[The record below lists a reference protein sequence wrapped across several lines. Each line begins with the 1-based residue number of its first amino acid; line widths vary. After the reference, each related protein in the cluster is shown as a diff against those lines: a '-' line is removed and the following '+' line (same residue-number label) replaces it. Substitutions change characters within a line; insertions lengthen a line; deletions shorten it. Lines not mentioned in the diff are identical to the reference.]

1 MGDHHKHSPE
11 KERKKKSITKNK
23 TKMAFYIY
31 QQPAFAMEHFHPRF
45 SQSLRIH
52 SRPRYWNLLENFF
65 EHDSMDLESDQNFCK
80 KDSLE
85 KSEEKSS
92 SSKVQEN
99 NSEVEVDKNNEA
111 NKAMEPVT
119 KTISK
124 QFMSRVSCQKDMDGV
139 KIKIQFHGHKFNA
152 EHLDVQVINNDILV
166 VKAEDDEQKFEKKFK
181 LSSNVVFDKIESKF
195 DIKEENLQTLD
206 INIPKDVKKFQVPIS
221 MEE

>member
-1 MGDHHKHSPE
+1 MGE
-11 KERKKKSITKNK
+11 K

-31 QQPAFAMEHFHPRF
+31 EQPAFSMEHFHPRL
-45 SQSLRIH
+45 SQPLRIQ
-52 SRPRYWNLLENFF
+52 SRPRYWNLLENLL
-65 EHDSMDLESDQNFCK
+65 EQDSMSLESGQHFCK
-80 KDSLE
+80 NKSLE

-92 SSKVQEN
+92 SSKEQESK
-99 NSEVEVDKNNEA
+99 SEVEVDKNNEA

-124 QFMSRVSCQKDMDGV
+124 QFMSRVSCQEDMNGV
-139 KIKIQFHGHKFNA
+139 KIKIQFHGHKFKA
-152 EHLDVQVINNDILV
+152 ENLDVQVINDDILL
-166 VKAEDDEQKFEKKFK
+166 VKAEDEEKSEKKFK

-195 DIKEENLQTLD
+195 DIKEENMQTLD

>member
-1 MGDHHKHSPE
+1 MGE
-11 KERKKKSITKNK
+11 K

-31 QQPAFAMEHFHPRF
+31 EQPAFSMEHFHPRL
-45 SQSLRIH
+45 SQPLRIQ
-52 SRPRYWNLLENFF
+52 SRPRYWNLLENLF
-65 EHDSMDLESDQNFCK
+65 EQGSMSLESGHFCK
-80 KDSLE
+80 NKSLE

-92 SSKVQEN
+92 SSKEQDSK
-99 NSEVEVDKNNEA
+99 SEVEVDKNNEA

-124 QFMSRVSCQKDMDGV
+124 QFMSRVSCQEDMNGV
-139 KIKIQFHGHKFNA
+139 KIKIQFHGHKFKA
-152 EHLDVQVINNDILV
+152 ENLDVQVINDYILL
-166 VKAEDDEQKFEKKFK
+166 VKAEDDEEKFEKKFK

-195 DIKEENLQTLD
+195 DIKEENMQTLD

>member
-1 MGDHHKHSPE
+1 MGE
-11 KERKKKSITKNK
+11 K

-31 QQPAFAMEHFHPRF
+31 EQPAFSMEHFHPRL
-45 SQSLRIH
+45 SQPLRIQ
-52 SRPRYWNLLENFF
+52 SRPRYWNLLENLF
-65 EHDSMDLESDQNFCK
+65 EQDSMSLESGQHFCK
-80 KDSLE
+80 NKSLE

-92 SSKVQEN
+92 SSKEQESK
-99 NSEVEVDKNNEA
+99 SEVEVDKNNEA

-124 QFMSRVSCQKDMDGV
+124 QFMSRVSCQEDMNGV
-139 KIKIQFHGHKFNA
+139 KIKIQFHGHKFMA
-152 EHLDVQVINNDILV
+152 ENLDVQVINDDILL
-166 VKAEDDEQKFEKKFK
+166 VKAEDDEKKFK

-195 DIKEENLQTLD
+195 DIKEENMQTLD